1 MTYQKPTFMN
11 NYLLLEPTLSTLYG
25 KITMSQTEQTTLS
38 TPALSITNFNLPSLH
53 LLHNEITV
61 ILKDTENHL
70 SEFNDDKQQAPL
82 LLDSISVL
90 TQLSRIFEL
99 IALAGGQL
107 LSAAIAQGLQQLYND
122 SNNNDT
128 ALIMDLSEAIMT
140 LDRYIEFVLLTET
153 VEPTLLLPIINKL
166 HAYSQKDT
174 IDAEYFSN
182 FGSSSVIIANPE
194 QNFQPLSE
202 LNLDSDLLTNAY
214 RSGLSVV
221 LAKQNAPLTADDQQK
236 LIAMSAACTMIAAHT
251 SSLFWQAATAAVTGI
266 QSILPLSLSQKH
278 TLIYLEQ
285 QFHSYL
291 PVMDAR
297 FADLVSFA
305 CQRDNEQAQKL
316 RIQYASNQI
325 ESPQLEQ
332 MQRFLFGPNRAITDT
347 LNDIIQNHISTVK
360 EKVDSYAR
368 GDTLRPTAIQ
378 VSSIATD
385 LTELSSALRLLGLT
399 DAAASLKTASDA
411 VLTWQ
416 TPSPVEFDNLL
427 FALMHAENA
436 SIAMVK
442 LHTPGAI
449 HLSVDNQ
456 HISLHQLD
464 TAYNTLVQESRT
476 AISSAEQAINDY
488 LADDSR
494 DLLNIQNIPE
504 MMRQVA
510 GAIRFLQ
517 LPTAASMLSQLASNM
532 EARLTNGQRID
543 ERQLAYI
550 ADVIMAVDYRLDGF
564 ENNHPVSKKVIDVAQ
579 DSLSQL
585 LAA

>member
-1 MTYQKPTFMN
+1 MSQSKQTT
-11 NYLLLEPTLSTLYG
+11 LTAPTLSV
-25 KITMSQTEQTTLS
+25 
-38 TPALSITNFNLPSLH
+38 TNFNLPSLH
-53 LLHNEITV
+53 LLHNEIMV

-70 SEFNDDKQQAPL
+70 SEFNDDKEQAPL

-90 TQLSRIFEL
+90 TQLSHIFEL
-99 IALAGGQL
+99 IELKGGQI
-107 LSAAIAQGLQQLYND
+107 LSNAIAQGLQQLYDDNQH
-122 SNNNDT
+122 NT

-140 LDRYIEFVLLTET
+140 LDRYVEFVLLTES
-153 VEPTLLLPIINKL
+153 VEPTLLLTIINKL
-166 HAYSQKDT
+166 HAYGQQDA
-174 IDAEYFSN
+174 IDAKYFSS

-202 LNLDSDLLTNAY
+202 LNLDSNLLTNAY
-214 RSGLSVV
+214 RSGLSVL
-221 LAKQNAPLTADDQQK
+221 LAKQHAPLTIEAQQK
-236 LIAMSAACTMIAAHT
+236 LNAMSAACAMIAAHT
-251 SSLFWQAATAAVTGI
+251 SSLFWQAAAAAVTDI
-266 QSILPLSLSQKH
+266 EAILPLSLSQKH

-305 CQRDNEQAQKL
+305 CQRDNQQAKQL

-325 ESPQLEQ
+325 ELPQRQQ
-332 MQRFLFGPNRAITDT
+332 MERFLFGPNRAITDT
-347 LNDIIQNHISTVK
+347 LNDIIQNQISMVK

-368 GDTLRPTAIQ
+368 GDTLSSATMQ
-378 VSSIATD
+378 VNSIATD
-385 LTELSSALRLLGLT
+385 LTELSSALELLCLT
-399 DAAASLKTASDA
+399 DAAASLKIAADA

-416 TPSPVEFDNLL
+416 TPTPDEFDRLL
-427 FALMHAENA
+427 LSLMHAENA
-436 SIAMVK
+436 SIAMAK

-449 HLSVDNQ
+449 HLSVDSQ

-464 TAYNTLVQESRT
+464 TAYNTLIEESRT

-517 LPTAASMLSQLASNM
+517 LPIAASMLSQLAVNLQI
-532 EARLTNGQRID
+532 RLENGQKLGD
-543 ERQLAYI
+543 QTLAYI
-550 ADVIMAVDYRLDGF
+550 ADVIMAVDYRLDGL
-564 ENNHPVSKKVIDVAQ
+564 ENNHPIGKKVIDIAQ